1 MTMYK
6 SPTTVCCVSDCSSR
20 ITFRNKSGFF
30 GFPKKNS
37 SDSGSQLLR
46 RWIDALKITK
56 KLTRHMKVCQRHFKD
71 EDFTNQDGKKVLKP
85 DAVPSNFLPTVWR
98 NKFHPRD
105 YGKLIKLLEM
115 RGIGRLR
122 LCFEAK
128 LGRNIR
134 KSMKVKS
141 KFNKERKKTQTKP
154 FPVKMNG
161 ETAIANGGVKNG
173 GADDVML
180 VSTTAEGDPTAQA
193 TVPAPILAIQPS
205 TDPFT
210 SEIDIKDE
218 PFSDHEET
226 IEEMLAKMNDEPI
239 EPKEKR
245 TGANKDSTNITT
257 DPPTTTNAK
266 SSCQMCEK
274 EPCQCKEKQKENNAC
289 NICGKGFE
297 TSKLLSSHMAT
308 HQQAGGDKAKVD
320 IACEICMIGFGSP
333 QQLEEHNKSLH
344 SKPPPRP
351 YVCILCNESFK
362 AKTILMEHVAR
373 HAIINNFQC
382 KVCSGY
388 FPNKDDLDSHFRG
401 HRIMKREYSCREC
414 KMILKTRAACW
425 DHLNLHLRGRSKAV
439 GIPCEVC
446 GRILSTRITL
456 KEHMLIHSGEK
467 PFECQLCG
475 RKIRHRVNFLLHVQG
490 HTLGLPHQCSSC
502 GMSFNKK
509 SELNLHVSNEHPEQK
524 DYDCSIC
531 GIKFKTESRFLKHAV
546 THDAHLEE

>member
-20 ITFRNKSGFF
+20 ITFRNKSQFF

-37 SDSGSQLLR
+37 SVGGSQLLQ
-46 RWIDALKITK
+46 RWIEALKITK

-71 EDFTNQDGKKVLKP
+71 EDFTDQGGKKVLKH
-85 DAVPSNFLPTVWR
+85 DAVPSNFLPTIWR

-128 LGRNIR
+128 LGRKIR
-134 KSMKVKS
+134 KSMNVKKKS
-141 KFNKERKKTQTKP
+141 NKAKK
-154 FPVKMNG
+154 PVKMNG
-161 ETAIANGGVKNG
+161 EAVILNGDAKNG
-173 GADDVML
+173 GTDDVEL
-180 VSTTAEGDPTAQA
+180 VPTTGEGGSATQA
-193 TVPAPILAIQPS
+193 TVPAPIPVVQTSA
-205 TDPFT
+205 DPFT

-239 EPKEKR
+239 EPKEKS
-245 TGANKDSTNITT
+245 TDFNKGSA
-257 DPPTTTNAK
+257 DPPIAT
-266 SSCQMCEK
+266 SSCNTCEK
-274 EPCQCKEKQKENNAC
+274 EPCQCKERPKGNHVC
-289 NICGKGFE
+289 NVCGNGFDTE
-297 TSKLLSSHMAT
+297 KLLSSHQLT
-308 HQQAGGDKAKVD
+308 HQQTGGDKAKVD
-320 IACEICMIGFGSP
+320 IACEICMIGFGST
-333 QQLEEHNKSLH
+333 QQLEEHNKTLH

-362 AKTILMEHVAR
+362 AKTILMEHVAK

-382 KVCSGY
+382 KVCSGF

-401 HRIMKREYSCREC
+401 HRIMRREYSCREC
-414 KMILKTRAACW
+414 KAVLKTRAACW

-490 HTLGLPHQCSSC
+490 HTLGLPHQCSTC

-546 THDAHLEE
+546 SHDARLEE